1 MEEYKNKAHKT
12 VSKVPKRHHGC
23 MLHDCALETMH
34 TDSMGRC
41 ISDLKQIYF
50 FYSSIK

>member
-12 VSKVPKRHHGC
+12 VGKVPKRHHGS
-23 MLHDCALETMH
+23 MLHDCALEAMH
-34 TDSMGRC
+34 ADSMGRC